1 MLWQQ
6 IFDKVILGND
16 VSVGLFVILGE
27 PPKGFTPGQLET
39 YIGSFSTIRS
49 HTVIYAG
56 NQIGEHFQT
65 GHHVLVREFNNIGDN
80 VSIGSHS
87 VVEHHVQIGNN
98 VRLHTNVFIPEF
110 SVLEDDVW
118 VGPNVVFTNARY
130 PRSRNVKK
138 ELIGPKILA
147 GAKIGANS
155 TLLPDIIVGR
165 NALIGAGTVVTKDVP
180 ENAVVVG
187 NPGRIINWVN
197 KLSSYDILM
206 EEERK

>member
-1 MLWQQ
+1 MLLLACLS
-6 IFDKVILGND
+6 FLGSLLKDFLLANWTLLL
-16 VSVGLFVILGE
+16 VVL
-27 PPKGFTPGQLET
+27 
-39 YIGSFSTIRS
+39 STIRS

-65 GHHVLVREFNNIGDN
+65 GHHVLVREFNTIGDN

-138 ELIGPKILA
+138 ELIGPKILT

-155 TLLPDIIVGR
+155 TLLPGIVVGR

-197 KLSSYDILM
+197 KLSSYGLLM